1 MGSPRDGSFL
11 WYRTSISFRGWDPQF
26 CMGLCFGQED
36 RFWKSGVEIVLNSPG
51 GEIQSERET
60 IVSENGESDFQG
72 WVHFASYIYIL
83 HGCPNILLI
92 SCLGREHIAGYHIQ
106 VFYSRDR
113 RSFSHKS
120 CTCRVCGR
128 VVSYLREHSH

>member
-60 IVSENGESDFQG
+60 IVSENGESDCQG
-72 WVHFASYIYIL
+72 WVHSASYIYITRMSKHL
-83 HGCPNILLI
+83 AHFLSGP
-92 SCLGREHIAGYHIQ
+92 RT
-106 VFYSRDR
+106 YS
-113 RSFSHKS
+113 
-120 CTCRVCGR
+120 G
-128 VVSYLREHSH
+128 VSYS